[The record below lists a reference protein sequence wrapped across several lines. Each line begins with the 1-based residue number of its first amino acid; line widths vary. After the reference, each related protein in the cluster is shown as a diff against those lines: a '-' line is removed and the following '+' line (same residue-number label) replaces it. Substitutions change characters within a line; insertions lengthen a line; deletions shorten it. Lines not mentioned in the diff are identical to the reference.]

1 MTRIGILANPD
12 ARATGPAVDRFLER
26 AQNRGV
32 PVCLSEELRR
42 VCDTAPADAFVA
54 PPDLPTSCDIVVAL
68 GGDGTI
74 LRAAALVGK
83 AQTPILGVNLGRLGF
98 LAGAAPEELEES
110 IELLQ
115 AGSYVVED
123 RMCLESEIGGK
134 TVSALNEVVVERG
147 VQSRLVHVKTWVSD
161 APVSAYHGN
170 GIVVATPT
178 GSTGYNLSAGGPVVD
193 PSLHAIIATPICAHT
208 LSLRPA
214 VIPAD
219 RTITVVVDAE
229 HTDIVVAADG
239 STVSQLAPGE
249 RIEIRKAPYPT
260 RLINLK
266 GDSFYGLLRR
276 KLDWS
281 LDTRRATEA

>member
-1 MTRIGILANPD
+1 MTRIGILANPE
-12 ARATGPAVDRFLER
+12 ARPTGPAVDRFLTV
-26 AQNRGV
+26 AQSRDV
-32 PVCLSEELRR
+32 SVCLSDELRS
-42 VCDTAPADAFVA
+42 VTGAAPEDAFLAPAA
-54 PPDLPTSCDIVVAL
+54 LPEQCDIVVAL

-74 LRAAALVGK
+74 LRAAALVGA

-115 AGSYVVED
+115 AGLYVVED
-123 RMCLESEIGGK
+123 RMCLEAKIGGRK
-134 TVSALNEVVVERG
+134 VSALNEVVVERG

-161 APVSAYHGN
+161 APVSAFHGN
-170 GIVVATPT
+170 GVVLATPT

-208 LSLRPA
+208 LSLRPV

-219 RTITVVVDAE
+219 RSVTVQVDAE
-229 HTDIVVAADG
+229 HTDITVAADG
-239 STVSQLAPGE
+239 RTVSPLAPGK
-249 RIEIRKAPYPT
+249 RIEIRKAPYSA

-281 LDTRRATEA
+281 LDVRRPTED